1 MLSSF
6 TLKNAVHGDIRVGT
20 VLAWTKQ
27 YTDQE
32 VRDYFALSGLSADP
46 LPEHLPYLLTAAPL
60 TKLGGD
66 LDYLS
71 AKMEWQV
78 TRPVRRSEEIT
89 AELEV
94 TRLEPAEGGMT
105 KIAFDARVRS
115 GDELVITGRS
125 KGFVIGASGA

>member
-1 MLSSF
+1 MSSI
-6 TLKNAVHGDIRVGT
+6 TIKNAVHGEIRVGT

-32 VRDYFALSGLSADP
+32 VHDYFELSGVRADP
-46 LPEHLPYLLTAAPL
+46 LPEHLPYLLAVAPL

-71 AKMEWQV
+71 GRMDWEV
-78 TRPVRRSEEIT
+78 TRPVRRNEEIT

-94 TRLEPAEGGMT
+94 TRLEPTDGMT
-105 KIAFDARVRS
+105 KIAFDARVRC
-115 GDELVITGRS
+115 GDEVVITGRS